1 MSARQRLA
9 VLFGGQSPEHEISV
23 ISARSIMRE
32 ADRDRFEIVP
42 LGITRGGE
50 WLTEQET
57 RDRLARCEADGT
69 NTLGEEPGRGPL
81 ARAEAVADLAS
92 VDVVFPIVHGRNGED
107 GTLQGLLELSGTP
120 YVGAGVAGSAVGMDK
135 ALMRAQFAA
144 HGVPQ
149 PRYVTLR
156 DAELAALCGEAPPRE
171 ALAGIERAIGYPCF
185 VKPANGGSSIGVRS
199 AASREDL
206 GDALREAARFDRKVL
221 VEERVHGRE
230 IECAVLGNA
239 DPQPSPLGEIRPHG
253 DFYDYDEKY
262 GAVGAELIV
271 PAPLDAAL
279 AERIQ
284 ETALEA
290 YRALDLAGLSRVDF
304 LVREPDGIYVLEVNT
319 LPGFTPIS
327 MYPRLWQEAGLSYGE
342 LITRLVELGLERHE
356 EARAYA

>member
-1 MSARQRLA
+1 MNARKRLA

-32 ADRDRFEIVP
+32 ADRDRFEIIP

-57 RDRLARCEADGT
+57 RERLERCEADGT
-69 NTLGEEPGRGPL
+69 NWLGEEPGRGPL
-81 ARAEAVADLAS
+81 ERAEAAADLAS
-92 VDVVFPIVHGRNGED
+92 VDIVFPIVHGPNGED

-135 ALMRAQFAA
+135 SLMRALFAA

-149 PRYVTLR
+149 PDYVLLR
-156 DAELAALCGEAPPRE
+156 DAELADLCSDAAPRE
-171 ALAGIERAIGYPCF
+171 ALVDLERAVGYPCF
-185 VKPANGGSSIGVRS
+185 VKPANGGSSIGVSR
-199 AASREDL
+199 AQSREDL
-206 GDALREAARFDRKVL
+206 GDALREAARYDRKVL
-221 VEERVHGRE
+221 VEEGIAGRE

-239 DPQPSPLGEIRPHG
+239 EPEASPLGEVRPHG
-253 DFYDYDEKY
+253 DFYDFDAKY
-262 GAVGAELIV
+262 RDAGADLLV
-271 PAPLDAAL
+271 PAPLDEAL

-284 ETALEA
+284 ETALDA

-304 LVREPDGIYVLEVNT
+304 LVREPDGIHVLEVNT

-327 MYPRLWQEAGLSYGE
+327 MYPRLWQEAGLTYGE